1 MGPSPGESA
10 SPSACTMPGQWPWC
24 RRSAKRA
31 AVTSP
36 PQPAPIPPGGSRRA
50 TRAAPLERL
59 GGAGDVDHLL
69 IAERLWQRVRD
80 PVGAAA
86 RPPRD
91 QPDALGVTEDHV
103 LLTVE
108 LLDARGAPEDR
119 RSLPVRGPGC

>member
-1 MGPSPGESA
+1 
-10 SPSACTMPGQWPWC
+10 MPRQWPWF
-24 RRSAKRA
+24 RRPAKQP

-36 PQPAPIPPGGSRRA
+36 PQPAPIPPRGSRRA

-69 IAERLWQRVRD
+69 IAERLRQGVRD
-80 PVGAAA
+80 PVRAAA

-108 LLDARGAPEDR
+108 LLDARGAPEGR
-119 RSLPVRGPGC
+119 RVLPVRAPDAA

>member
-1 MGPSPGESA
+1 RGPHVGPPPCA
-10 SPSACTMPGQWPWC
+10 SPSTFACTMSRQWTSCP
-24 RRSAKRA
+24 RSAKQA

-36 PQPAPIPPGGSRRA
+36 TQPAPITPRGSRRA

-69 IAERLWQRVRD
+69 IAERLRQRVRD

-91 QPDALGVTEDHV
+91 QPDALG
-103 LLTVE
+103 
-108 LLDARGAPEDR
+108 
-119 RSLPVRGPGC
+119 